1 MSIKSIKFAIHFMF
15 IFVLSFSVYGESS
28 RIEKDIELANM
39 GNSGAALRVGSA
51 YLNGTSGVEKDYEK
65 ARYWLEIS
73 ASKKNVRA
81 MYSLGYMYLYG
92 EGVEKDYKMAYDYFD
107 DAKNLGFAPAYY
119 ILGIMFYDG
128 AGVKKNYKKA
138 YEYCKTAFN
147 MGYKTNNIILDDDNK
162 TIIIK

>member
-1 MSIKSIKFAIHFMF
+1 MKAVKFLLY
-15 IFVLSFSVYGESS
+15 FVFLFSFSLSVYGDTS

-39 GNSGAALRVGSA
+39 GNSGAALRVGTA
-51 YLNGTSGVEKDYEK
+51 YLNGTSGLEKNYEK
-65 ARYWLEIS
+65 ALYWLEKS
-73 ASKKNVRA
+73 ASRKNARA
-81 MYSLGYMYLYG
+81 MYNLGYMYLYG

-128 AGVKKNYKKA
+128 AGVKKNHKKA
-138 YEYCKTAFN
+138 YEYCKTAFS
-147 MGYKTNNIILDDDNK
+147 MGYKTDNVILDNDNK